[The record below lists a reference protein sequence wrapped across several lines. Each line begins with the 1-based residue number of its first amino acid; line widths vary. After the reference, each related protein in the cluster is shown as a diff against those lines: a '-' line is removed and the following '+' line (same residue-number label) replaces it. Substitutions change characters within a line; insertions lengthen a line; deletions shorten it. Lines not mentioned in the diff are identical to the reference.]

1 MAIFDIYYLTLGVL
15 GLVVFWAA
23 KNFLALLLNQDA
35 LSPKSAPAVV
45 ATEAAPSESQRFILA
60 RARGFNLPRTE
71 LSRLAVVV
79 PKPSMLFGDLGP
91 QEQRTLKEA
100 YKEGHS
106 RGPEATAFL
115 FGAPLSD
122 KNALYL
128 AWFKDY
134 RLPHFFVDKHVNMA

>member
-1 MAIFDIYYLTLGVL
+1 MAIFDTYYLTLGVL

-23 KNFLALLLNQDA
+23 KNFLAMLLNQET
-35 LSPKSAPAVV
+35 SPSGSSAVV
-45 ATEAAPSESQRFILA
+45 ATEAGPSDSQRFISA
-60 RARGFNLPRTE
+60 RARGFNLPRAE
-71 LSRLAVVV
+71 LARLAVVV
-79 PKPSMLFGDLGP
+79 PKPSLCFGDLGQ
-91 QEQRTLKEA
+91 QEQVTLQEA

-106 RGPEATAFL
+106 RGPGATAFL